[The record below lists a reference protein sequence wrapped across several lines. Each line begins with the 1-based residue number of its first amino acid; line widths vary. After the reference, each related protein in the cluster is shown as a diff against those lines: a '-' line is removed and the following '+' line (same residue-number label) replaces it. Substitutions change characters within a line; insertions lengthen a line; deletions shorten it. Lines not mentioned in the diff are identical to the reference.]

1 MPALDRKLAGRAG
14 LRENSSMPNVK
25 THAKPAAKSRAPKQ
39 SPVSAA
45 AQPKAAKRP
54 ASVATRAS
62 KSAARTNANE
72 AETAAPTNVR
82 PKTLSYGELV
92 KKLADEFGVKVG
104 ALPKRKKNPYRMSAE
119 DTNDVLRKAGVLTPN
134 GNLAARFK

>member
-1 MPALDRKLAGRAG
+1 
-14 LRENSSMPNVK
+14 MPNVK
-25 THAKPAAKSRAPKQ
+25 THAKPAAKPRAPNK
-39 SPVSAA
+39 SPVSAT
-45 AQPKAAKRP
+45 AQPKAAKSP
-54 ASVATRAS
+54 ASVATRAP
-62 KSAARTNANE
+62 KSAALTKANK
-72 AETAAPTNVR
+72 ANKAKAAATTNVR